1 MNTQTTPLRNALLAA
16 TMLAV
21 TWAAPAMAEGKADRA
36 KKAIAVAEAKIS
48 AADTAGAD
56 TMLAVDQAKAKQA
69 LADAREDLSAG
80 RKEEAIET
88 ANHAAMIADANLG
101 EAQRIKAERNVARVE
116 AAKTNAVVAQQ
127 QANEANMQASVA
139 AQQVAA
145 ANERA
150 ASAEQ
155 SAQAAKQ
162 DADAARATAQAALEQ
177 KPTVQTT
184 VTTRTPVAAK
194 KVVTTRVVRKPVHTA
209 RATPVATTT
218 TTVTQR
224 VN

>member
-1 MNTQTTPLRNALLAA
+1 MKPLHSTLLAA

-21 TWAAPAMAEGKADRA
+21 AWSTPAMAEGKADRA

-56 TMLAVDQAKAKQA
+56 TLLAVDQAKAKQA
-69 LADAREDLSAG
+69 LAAAREDLSAG

-101 EAQRIKAERNVARVE
+101 QAQRMKAEHTAARVE
-116 AAKTNAVVAQQ
+116 AAKTDAAIAQAQASEATQ
-127 QANEANMQASVA
+127 QAA

-150 ASAEQ
+150 ANAEQ
-155 SAQAAKQ
+155 AAQAAQQEAMAARASAQAAM
-162 DADAARATAQAALEQ
+162 EQ
-177 KPTVQTT
+177 KAAVETT
-184 VTTRTPVAAK
+184 VTTQNTGRVAAR
-194 KVVTTRVVRKPVHTA
+194 KVVRTRVVKKPAHSTRVA
-209 RATPVATTT
+209 GPVATTT

>member
-1 MNTQTTPLRNALLAA
+1 MKPLHSTLLAA

-21 TWAAPAMAEGKADRA
+21 AWSTPAMAEGKADRA

-56 TMLAVDQAKAKQA
+56 TLLAVDQAKAKQA

-101 EAQRIKAERNVARVE
+101 QAQRMKAEHTAARVE
-116 AAKTNAVVAQQ
+116 AAKTDAAIAQAQASEATQ
-127 QANEANMQASVA
+127 QAA

-150 ASAEQ
+150 ANAEQ
-155 SAQAAKQ
+155 AAQAAQQEAMAARASAQAAM
-162 DADAARATAQAALEQ
+162 EQ
-177 KPTVQTT
+177 KAAVETT
-184 VTTRTPVAAK
+184 VTTQNTGRVAAR
-194 KVVTTRVVRKPVHTA
+194 KVVRTRVVKKPAHSTRVA
-209 RATPVATTT
+209 GPVATTT

>member
-1 MNTQTTPLRNALLAA
+1 MKPLHSTLLAA

-21 TWAAPAMAEGKADRA
+21 AWSTPAMAEGKADRA

-56 TMLAVDQAKAKQA
+56 TLLAVDQAKAKQA

-101 EAQRIKAERNVARVE
+101 QAQRMKAQHTAARVE
-116 AAKTNAVVAQQ
+116 AAKTDAAIAQAQASEATQ
-127 QANEANMQASVA
+127 QAA

-150 ASAEQ
+150 ANAEQ
-155 SAQAAKQ
+155 AAQAAQQEAMAARASAQAAM
-162 DADAARATAQAALEQ
+162 EQ
-177 KPTVQTT
+177 KAAVETT
-184 VTTRTPVAAK
+184 VTTQNTGRVAAR
-194 KVVTTRVVRKPVHTA
+194 KVVRTRVVKKPAHSTRVA
-209 RATPVATTT
+209 GPVATTT

>member
-1 MNTQTTPLRNALLAA
+1 MKTIHQTLLAA
-16 TMLAV
+16 SMLAV
-21 TWAAPAMAEGKADRA
+21 AWTSPAMAEGKADRA

-101 EAQRIKAERNVARVE
+101 QAQRMKAERTAARVE
-116 AAKTNAVVAQQ
+116 AAKTDAAIAQA
-127 QANEANMQASVA
+127 QANEATQQAA

-150 ASAEQ
+150 ANAEQ
-155 SAQAAKQ
+155 SAKIAQQEAM
-162 DADAARATAQAALEQ
+162 AARADAQAAMEQ
-177 KPTVQTT
+177 KAAVETT
-184 VTTRTPVAAK
+184 VTTQNTGRTAAK
-194 KVVTTRVVRKPVHTA
+194 KVVKTRVAKKPVHSPHIA
-209 RATPVATTT
+209 GPVATTT

>member
-1 MNTQTTPLRNALLAA
+1 MNTIRNTLLTA

-21 TWAAPAMAEGKADRA
+21 AWSSPAMAEGKADRA

-88 ANHAAMIADANLG
+88 ANQASMIADANLG
-101 EAQRIKAERNVARVE
+101 EAQRLKAARTAARVE
-116 AAKTNAVVAQQ
+116 AAKTDAAIAQAQASEATQ
-127 QANEANMQASVA
+127 QAA

-155 SAQAAKQ
+155 SAQAAQ
-162 DADAARATAQAALEQ
+162 QEALAARATAQAAMEQ
-177 KPTVQTT
+177 KAAVETT
-184 VTTRTPVAAK
+184 VTTQNTGRVAAK
-194 KVVTTRVVRKPVHTA
+194 KVVRTRVVKKPANTTTRVA
-209 RATPVATTT
+209 GPVATTT

>member
-1 MNTQTTPLRNALLAA
+1 MKTLHSTLLAA

-21 TWAAPAMAEGKADRA
+21 AWSGPAMAEGKADRA

-56 TMLAVDQAKAKQA
+56 TLLAVDQAKAKQA

-88 ANHAAMIADANLG
+88 ANQAAMIADANLG
-101 EAQRIKAERNVARVE
+101 QAQRMKAERTAARVE
-116 AAKTNAVVAQQ
+116 AAKTDAAIAQQ
-127 QANEANMQASVA
+127 QASEASQQAA

-145 ANERA
+145 VNERA
-150 ASAEQ
+150 ANAEQ
-155 SAQAAKQ
+155 
-162 DADAARATAQAALEQ
+162 TAQAAQQDAAAARANAQAALDQ
-177 KPTVQTT
+177 KAAVETT
-184 VTTRTPVAAK
+184 VTTQNTGRVAAK
-194 KVVTTRVVRKPVHTA
+194 KVVKTRVAKKPVHSA
-209 RATPVATTT
+209 HVAGPVATTT

>member
-1 MNTQTTPLRNALLAA
+1 
-16 TMLAV
+16 MLAV
-21 TWAAPAMAEGKADRA
+21 SASPAMAEGKADRA
-36 KKAIAVAEAKIS
+36 KKAIAVAEAKIG

-56 TMLAVDQAKAKQA
+56 TLLAVDQAKAKQA

-80 RKEEAIET
+80 RKEEAINT
-88 ANHAAMIADANLG
+88 ANHAAMIADANIG
-101 EAQRIKAERNVARVE
+101 EAQRMKAERTAARVE
-116 AAKTNAVVAQQ
+116 AARTNAAVAQQ
-127 QANEANMQASVA
+127 QASEANVQASVA

-145 ANERA
+145 ANDRA

-184 VTTRTPVAAK
+184 VTTRTPVAVK
-194 KVVTTRVVRKPVHTA
+194 KVAVSRAVKKPVHTA